1 MDDKQVEALLREII
15 AKRTEVN
22 PDVIKTDS
30 ELKSIG
36 ANSMAFSYILADM
49 ENAFELEM
57 RAADVLKLK
66 TLRDA
71 VELVVRRRAR

>member
-1 MDDKQVEALLREII
+1 MDNNQIEALLREII
-15 AKRTEVN
+15 AKRTEVS
-22 PDVIKTDS
+22 PDTIRLDS
-30 ELKSIG
+30 DLKSIG
-36 ANSMAFSYILADM
+36 ASSMAFSYILADM

-71 VELVVRRRAR
+71 VELVAGRKAR